1 LSSSKFHTAQI
12 SRCLP
17 RRFGHDLV
25 AVLRQLDGGSDG
37 DVEGIN
43 VGVVSLNLADGS
55 VIGLGQVVVKITLLD
70 LVGGNNAAAT
80 LADRNV
86 DNLTGEDEIGVGDLR
101 VGLLKSCESDFEV
114 FGDLAQEVATAD
126 GVFGWDALDTG
137 VVSCGCSYGLAAGVV
152 GGGAEGR
159 DLEDLAGDDE
169 VDVADAV
176 DFGNVADAGL
186 EVRVG
191 GNSGQSVTRLDGV
204 VDVRSSTTRWG
215 GGVAKSASYDD
226 LSV

>member
-1 LSSSKFHTAQI
+1 MSSSKSHTAQL

-17 RRFGHDLV
+17 RRLGYDLV
-25 AVLRQLDGGSDG
+25 AVLRQLDGDSDD
-37 DVEGIN
+37 DVKGIN

-80 LADRNV
+80 LTDRNV
-86 DNLTGEDEIGVGDLR
+86 DNLTGEDEIGVGDLG
-101 VGLLKSCESDFEV
+101 VGLLKSCKGDLEV
-114 FGDLAQEVATAD
+114 LGDLAQEVATAD
-126 GVFGWDALDTG
+126 GVSGRDALDTG
-137 VVSCGCSYGLAAGVV
+137 VVGCGCSCGLAAGVV

-159 DLEDLAGDDE
+159 DLEDLARDDE

-186 EVRVG
+186 EVWVG
-191 GNSGQSVTRLDGV
+191 GNSGQSVTRLDSV
-204 VDVRSSTTRWG
+204 VDV
-215 GGVAKSASYDD
+215 
-226 LSV
+226 